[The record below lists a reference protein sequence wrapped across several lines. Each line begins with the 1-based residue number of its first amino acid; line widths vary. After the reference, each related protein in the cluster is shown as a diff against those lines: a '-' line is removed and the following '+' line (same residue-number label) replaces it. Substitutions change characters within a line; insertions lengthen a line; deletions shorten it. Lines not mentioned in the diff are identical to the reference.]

1 MPTGVPTVYCSKC
14 LTKLYCGDQCRDED
28 WEKVHRKVCKK
39 GEDRKVKGGYQE
51 RKKKG
56 ENTFDLF
63 EKVMNEYRDM

>member
-1 MPTGVPTVYCSKC
+1 M
-14 LTKLYCGDQCRDED
+14 
-28 WEKVHRKVCKK
+28 HRKVCKK